1 MSHYMTCPLCGY
13 QATESNSRE
22 VGIVVKMLE
31 HRERYHGAMEAR
43 AREVFRPVSRG
54 HSRPIAAPAELRPCP
69 RCTALM
75 RSDAAWLWCEECAW
89 VEAA

>member
-31 HRERYHGAMEAR
+31 HRTREHVRYTPILRGACGHGRGSHYGKQCSYCACGGFLLG
-43 AREVFRPVSRG
+43 VF
-54 HSRPIAAPAELRPCP
+54 IADEGVPA
-69 RCTALM
+69 
-75 RSDAAWLWCEECAW
+75 
-89 VEAA
+89 